1 MDQKADASD
10 LRALL
15 SKDELDS
22 TAQSIINQLQV
33 FSRYLSILF
42 TKVQEL
48 INRQAAHEQSMG
60 EHLKEVGQEV
70 DHRTKDDD
78 FNRFSEEI
86 EKRLRALRK
95 KIEKA
100 GAGGLRDLATEA
112 GAAGF
117 RKQLFNCISC
127 DKVSY
132 KFLNKSH
139 YFSGSVHEN
148 NESSSTVI
156 ISIPCSNVA
165 EAAHGL
171 RYQARE
177 SASSWRPF
185 RLARSY
191 KTRKHI

>member
-1 MDQKADASD
+1 
-10 LRALL
+10 
-15 SKDELDS
+15 
-22 TAQSIINQLQV
+22 
-33 FSRYLSILF
+33 
-42 TKVQEL
+42 
-48 INRQAAHEQSMG
+48 MG

-127 DKVSY
+127 DKVSHERCIRN
-132 KFLNKSH
+132 LN
-139 YFSGSVHEN
+139 FFITGSVHEN
-148 NESSSTVI
+148 HKSSATIALS
-156 ISIPCSNVA
+156 ISSSNVA
-165 EAAHGL
+165 EAAHSL
-171 RYQARE
+171 RYKTRE
-177 SASSWRPF
+177 STSSWRSF
-185 RLARSY
+185 RLARSHQ
-191 KTRKHI
+191 TRKHIWLQYATRWKRTWTKTKNERKQNKTRNKWIQVSLL

>member
-1 MDQKADASD
+1 M
-10 LRALL
+10 
-15 SKDELDS
+15 
-22 TAQSIINQLQV
+22 
-33 FSRYLSILF
+33 
-42 TKVQEL
+42 

-132 KFLNKSH
+132 KILKSLIFFKDL
-139 YFSGSVHEN
+139 YMRITNPLLPSPSAFPARMS
-148 NESSSTVI
+148 
-156 ISIPCSNVA
+156 
-165 EAAHGL
+165 L
-171 RYQARE
+171 RPHTAYDTKHVRAQARGDPSDLLDPIKRE
-177 SASSWRPF
+177 NTSDYNTLLVEKELERRRKMKENKIRQEISG
-185 RLARSY
+185 Y
-191 KTRKHI
+191 K